1 MKYAL
6 KFTPGRDTETTM
18 WVWFQD
24 HGAYYVTDRS
34 GIVHEANTG
43 FLDSSLEPGATGD
56 VKRVSFDDVP
66 EHVHGY
72 DPRDIV
78 DMLPTNYPN
87 DTE

>member
-6 KFTPGRDTETTM
+6 KFAPSEELETTM

-24 HGAYYVTDRS
+24 HGVYYVTDRS
-34 GIVHEANTG
+34 KIVHKADPG
-43 FLDSSLEPGATGD
+43 FVDSNLKPEYSGSVE
-56 VKRVSFDDVP
+56 RVSFDDVP

-78 DMLPTNYPN
+78 EKLPRNYP
-87 DTE
+87 DK